1 MVDTSV
7 SLLDRLHQ
15 QPEAEAWQRLVDLY
29 TPLLRHWLARYSL
42 QEPDRDD
49 LVQEVLAVVVRKL
62 PEFRHNQQRGAFR
75 SWLRTILVN
84 CLHEFWRAGWSR
96 AAAAGGSEFLQSI
109 HELEDPNSGLSR
121 LWDHEH
127 DQQVVRRALELIEPE
142 FKPKTWQAF
151 RGQVFGGESARVLAA
166 NLGIS
171 VNAAVIAKSRVL
183 HRLRQELRE
192 LVEEP
197 L

>member
-7 SLLDRLHQ
+7 SLLDRVHQ
-15 QPEAEAWQRLVDLY
+15 QPDAGAWQRLVDLY
-29 TPLLRHWLARYSL
+29 TPLLQQWLARYSL
-42 QEPDRDD
+42 QESDRDD

-62 PEFRHNQQRGAFR
+62 PDFLHNQQRGAFR

-84 CLHEFWRAGWSR
+84 CLHEFWRAGRSR
-96 AAAAGGSEFLQSI
+96 RTATGGSDLLDALQQ
-109 HELEDPNSGLSR
+109 LEDPHSSLSH

-127 DQQVVRRALELIEPE
+127 DQQVVRRALELIEPD

-151 RGQVFGGESARVLAA
+151 RRQVLGGETPQVVAA
-166 NLGIS
+166 DLGMS
-171 VNAAVIAKSRVL
+171 VNALVIAKSRVL

-192 LVEEP
+192 LVDDP